1 MMTASSVLQ
10 SALDPAGPQAA
21 RISHLWWL
29 MFWAT
34 TAVFVVV
41 MAFLGWAIVRGAR
54 LRSREHEETGATQP
68 KPTTTR
74 ERALTSAVAVAV
86 GATVV
91 ILFVLLVASV
101 STGRAVGSLGASSAV
116 SIVVTGHQW
125 WWQVEY

>member
-10 SALDPAGPQAA
+10 PALDPAGPQAA

-41 MAFLGWAIVRGAR
+41 MAFLGWAIVRGVR
-54 LRSREHEETGATQP
+54 LRSREHEQTGAP
-68 KPTTTR
+68 PLEATTG
-74 ERALTSAVAVAV
+74 ERALMRAVAVAI
-86 GATVV
+86 GATIV

-101 STGRAVGSLGASSAV
+101 STGRAVGSLGSAGAG
-116 SIVVTGHQW
+116 SNVVTG
-125 WWQVEY
+125 